1 MWQIFPVTDGSCQLI
16 IGHESNRFFY
26 GCCSGGRTLIGIS
39 TDYPD
44 NAVGAA
50 LTSKL
55 SVGIVSAYQ
64 FYGDASQMTGAGFTE
79 DAQGNL
85 YAGNFAGAASDSD
98 TSFNIAIGRCALKTN
113 CAGDSKHCSWYL
125 CRS

>member
-1 MWQIFPVTDGSCQLI
+1 MANFPVTDGSCQLV

-44 NAVGAA
+44 NVVGSA

-55 SVGIVSAYQ
+55 AVGVVSAYQ
-64 FYGDASQMTGAGFTE
+64 LYGDGSALTGISTG
-79 DAQGNL
+79 
-85 YAGNFAGAASDSD
+85 S
-98 TSFNIAIGRCALKTN
+98 
-113 CAGDSKHCSWYL
+113 
-125 CRS
+125 